1 VLKRSGCCLLRL
13 GRRVSRLDVALCS
26 SSGLVFPFSCLRFHG
41 FARFAHNH
49 LIKEILEGF
58 GRQGGRMAFP
68 GFPALKR
75 VQFNGQASIGKDF
88 DGLCSREIVLFAPAL
103 EADNDR
109 RRSRW
114 GWGYRWFF
122 SKESLDRKSSDGLG
136 GTPADLP
143 LLKGAEFDGQASSS
157 KGTNS
162 FGLAETASGSPFF
175 YSLDRGLSGLLDHQV
190 PYNGEPEPRWQ
201 SIGARK
207 FLVEPLSISVVC
219 Q

>member
-1 VLKRSGCCLLRL
+1 MLKRSGCCLLRL

-157 KGTNS
+157 KGR
-162 FGLAETASGSPFF
+162 TASDWLRPRAVLHFF
-175 YSLDRGLSGLLDHQV
+175 ILWTGGFPGFLTIRCLIMASRNHAGNLSARGNFWWSRFRFQ
-190 PYNGEPEPRWQ
+190 
-201 SIGARK
+201 
-207 FLVEPLSISVVC
+207 
-219 Q
+219 